1 MQSNVDFFV
10 RGWEIRPG
18 GADFYVSGEDSVFP
32 PLYMVKKCAPAEKI
46 HRCAFWPNRAKQKIF
61 RKCFHRCLEISS
73 GRRIFAPMMTE
84 PEDNEIG
91 YCAECGA
98 PIGNG
103 RPDRK
108 FCSPRCKSRW
118 HNHKR
123 HPEEGRVEARVLRI
137 LRRNREI
144 LAKLPEEEFIRPSPS
159 GDL

>member
-1 MQSNVDFFV
+1 
-10 RGWEIRPG
+10 
-18 GADFYVSGEDSVFP
+18 
-32 PLYMVKKCAPAEKI
+32 
-46 HRCAFWPNRAKQKIF
+46 
-61 RKCFHRCLEISS
+61 
-73 GRRIFAPMMTE
+73 MMTE

-123 HPEEGRVEARVLRI
+123 NPQEGRVEARVLRI

-144 LAKLPEEEFIRPSPS
+144 LAKLTVLKITTIDLTTLCQLGFNPRYSTSYELLGRRIHQYTCFEFSYEMTEKRIRQLVRITLELPDMEDEEDKPTSGRPPSS
-159 GDL
+159 GDP